1 MKKTA
6 LIAILSCMLLT
17 LCAQTRK
24 ISGTYIYYAD
34 PSMSV
39 KEAKA
44 AAIENARVQAL
55 AKEFGTLIVQSTLSQ
70 EQQKQGRENS
80 YFMQLNTSEVKGEW
94 IEDTKEPEAVITATL
109 PDDVMVIEATVHGKA
124 RPISNE
130 AAEFETMVLR
140 NGTEQRFAATNFKNG
155 DDLYL
160 YFKSPANGYVAV
172 YLIDESQTAYCLLP
186 YANDPNGQQP
196 VEHGKEYVFFSPE
209 YVYDVPR
216 NIIDQVYMTC
226 DDENVE
232 HNQLYV
238 IYSPNIFTKAVD
250 DDKQTNDG
258 RLLPRQLSVKDF
270 SRWLGKLSSHD
281 KQMNRKI
288 FRLAVRK

>member
-1 MKKTA
+1 MKTA
-6 LIAILSCMLLT
+6 LIAILSCISLT

-34 PSMSV
+34 PSMSI

-44 AAIENARVQAL
+44 AAIENAKVQAL

-70 EQQKQGRENS
+70 EQQKQGRESS
-80 YFMQLNTSEVKGEW
+80 YFTQLSTSEVKGEW

-130 AAEFETMVLR
+130 AVDFETLVLR
-140 NGTEQRFAATNFKNG
+140 NGTEKRFADTNFKDG
-155 DDLYL
+155 DDMYL
-160 YFKSPANGYVAV
+160 YFKTPANGYVAV

-196 VEHGKEYVFFSPE
+196 VVHGKEYVFFSPE
-209 YVYDVPR
+209 HTYDMPR

-232 HNQLYV
+232 YNQLYV
-238 IYSPNIFTKAVD
+238 IYSPNAFTKAVD
-250 DDKQTNDG
+250 ADKQANQG
-258 RLLPRQLSVKDF
+258 RLLPHQLPLKDF
-270 SRWLGKLSSHD
+270 SRWLGKLGTRD

-288 FRLAVRK
+288 IRIAVRKK